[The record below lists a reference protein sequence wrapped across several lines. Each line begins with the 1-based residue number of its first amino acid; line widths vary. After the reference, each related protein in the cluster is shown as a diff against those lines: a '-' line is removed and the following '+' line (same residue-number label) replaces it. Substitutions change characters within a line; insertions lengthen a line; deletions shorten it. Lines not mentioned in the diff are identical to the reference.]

1 MTQNTEQNVRTRE
14 EIETELQRLFTHGV
28 RGPNA
33 AWQIVHRIF
42 DEVRAYGAEEQR
54 RKDGEIAGYLS
65 PELASVLRRKFPG
78 AAVTLSAHKTHT
90 RYVPVYYGPANVAAL
105 EARIAS
111 LEEAEQ
117 LARADAKASKARV
130 TVLEGALSAAVSAL
144 EQVTDGERG
153 GYNARNGKFV
163 SLQMSD
169 GERADIIHSDVTTEC
184 EGALETARAALTREG
199 GV

>member
-1 MTQNTEQNVRTRE
+1 MLKEAEAR
-14 EIETELQRLFTHGV
+14 
-28 RGPNA
+28 
-33 AWQIVHRIF
+33 
-42 DEVRAYGAEEQR
+42 GAEEQR
-54 RKDGEIAGYLS
+54 RKAENAQGGEVVYLRHADYEGWCFCGKDEYDGVKNDDDKHILY
-65 PELASVLRRKFPG
+65 
-78 AAVTLSAHKTHT
+78 T
-90 RYVPVYYGPANVAAL
+90 RPANVAAL
-105 EARIAS
+105 EDCITE
-111 LEEAEQ
+111 LKEAEQ
-117 LARADAKASKARV
+117 LARADAEASKARV
-130 TVLEGALSAAVSAL
+130 TVLEGVLSAAVSAL